1 MTQLLAMQYKLLGN
15 NFAVIADLSKTYPI
29 ILASNFCS
37 VDELIDTSS
46 IKDVKSGKWPELKT
60 ALNGYEN
67 REFELISKFKWTQT
81 GPEFSRRIWQEISK
95 IKPGRTKTYLEIA
108 TNAGNPKATR
118 AAGSACGKNSVPI
131 FVPCHR
137 VVPSAG
143 GVGNYAGGAD
153 LKAQLL
159 HHENGMRQ
167 VQKST
172 SQK

>member
-1 MTQLLAMQYKLLGN
+1 MKTNEKLKEETKKILTKN
-15 NFAVIADLSKTYPI
+15 NNQVFY
-29 ILASNFCS
+29 
-37 VDELIDTSS
+37 VD
-46 IKDVKSGKWPELKT
+46 KM
-60 ALNGYEN
+60 
-67 REFELISKFKWTQT
+67 
-81 GPEFSRRIWQEISK
+81 
-95 IKPGRTKTYLEIA
+95 

-118 AAGSACGKNSVPI
+118 AAGSACGKNAVPI

-167 VQKST
+167 VQKPT
-172 SQK
+172 LQK